1 MEKSKNK
8 PIKIKDLP
16 SAGDDCADIK
26 SKYDK
31 FKNVSD
37 KPKFPPVEYERPPH
51 HWFALILKKSIIL
64 RRKKM
69 REIRWQVN

>member
-1 MEKSKNK
+1 MARSKDK

-16 SAGDDCADIK
+16 SAASDCSNVK

-31 FKNVSD
+31 FKKASD

-51 HWFALILKKSIIL
+51 H
-64 RRKKM
+64 
-69 REIRWQVN
+69 